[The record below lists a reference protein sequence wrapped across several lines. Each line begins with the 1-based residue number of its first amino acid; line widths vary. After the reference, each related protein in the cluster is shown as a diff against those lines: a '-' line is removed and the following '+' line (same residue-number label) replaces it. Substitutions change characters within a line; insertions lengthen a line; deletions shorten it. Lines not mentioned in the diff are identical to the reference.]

1 MPNSKFSLSQERKL
15 ISSMRIPTSDLDT
28 IDHSVCVRREDSGL
42 NINIDEDTIKKML
55 KDASDGVK
63 NIASQV
69 RLGAR

>member
-1 MPNSKFSLSQERKL
+1 
-15 ISSMRIPTSDLDT
+15 MRIPTSDLDT